1 MAKMPKTSTA
11 FSAGIFTLPRSR
23 GRPSRRF
30 RATDSDKLVFRM
42 IYSRTAEYA
51 IRAFTHLGALPA
63 GQTALAKDIAA
74 EAGMP
79 APFLAHILQ
88 ILARGGLLQSS
99 KGPGGGFRLRVPAA
113 EISLLRV
120 VETIDGPG
128 RYRGC
133 PAGLPECNRKA
144 LCGMHDS
151 FEPVRSRIIGY
162 LEGTSVADLAKA
174 LGEKRRL
181 LARQRARSTK

>member
-1 MAKMPKTSTA
+1 
-11 FSAGIFTLPRSR
+11 
-23 GRPSRRF
+23 
-30 RATDSDKLVFRM
+30 M

-51 IRAFTHLGALPA
+51 IRAFTHLGAIPP
-63 GQTALAKDIAA
+63 GEYALAKDIAA

-79 APFLAHILQ
+79 APFLSHILQ
-88 ILARGGLLQSS
+88 TLARSGLLQSS

-113 EISLLRV
+113 EIPLLRV
-120 VETIDGPG
+120 VEAVDGPG
-128 RYRGC
+128 RYQSC
-133 PAGLPECNRKA
+133 PAGLAECDQRA

-151 FEPVRSRIIGY
+151 FQPLRSRIIGY

-181 LARQRARSTK
+181 HARQRARAKK

>member
-1 MAKMPKTSTA
+1 
-11 FSAGIFTLPRSR
+11 
-23 GRPSRRF
+23 
-30 RATDSDKLVFRM
+30 M

-51 IRAFTHLGALPA
+51 IRAFTHLGALAP
-63 GQTALAKDIAA
+63 GDYALAKDIAT

-88 ILARGGLLQSS
+88 TLARAGLLQSS
-99 KGPGGGFRLRVPAA
+99 KGPGGGFRLGQPAA
-113 EISLLRV
+113 EVSLMRV
-120 VETIDGPG
+120 VEAVDGPG
-128 RYRGC
+128 RYQHC
-133 PAGLPECNRKA
+133 PAGLAACDSKA

-151 FEPVRSRIIGY
+151 FQPLRSRIIDY

-181 LARQRARSTK
+181 HARQRARGKK